1 LDLLVGFFAIGERPS
16 GAGDPYALRRA
27 ALGIIRIVRENE
39 LRIGWLPLIEMAGQ
53 AFHHRGVH
61 PVPARE
67 VLDFLAERLRI
78 QLRAEGR
85 RYDVL
90 AAVFAAGA
98 DDNIPRL
105 LSRTDAVTSLLA
117 SDHGANLLTAYR
129 RAANILR
136 IEARKDGPHDGL
148 ATDTQMKT
156 AEEHDLHRAAADADA
171 YITGLLRDD
180 DYETALGVLAK
191 LRSPLDAFFDKV
203 TVNAPEPDLR
213 LNRLRLL
220 HKVRSTMDRI
230 ADFSKI
236 EG

>member
-1 LDLLVGFFAIGERPS
+1 
-16 GAGDPYALRRA
+16 
-27 ALGIIRIVRENE
+27 
-39 LRIGWLPLIEMAGQ
+39 MAGQ

-61 PVPARE
+61 PVPAQE

-78 QLRAEGR
+78 TLRAEGKR
-85 RYDVL
+85 HDVL

-98 DDNIPRL
+98 DDVIPRL
-105 LSRTDAVTSLLA
+105 LSRTEAVTALLET
-117 SDHGANLLTAYR
+117 DNGANLLTAYR
-129 RAANILR
+129 RAANIIR
-136 IEARKDGPHDGL
+136 IEARRDGPHDSVPSEALVRTDEERGL
-148 ATDTQMKT
+148 FRTI
-156 AEEHDLHRAAADADA
+156 ADADA
-171 YITGLLRDD
+171 DISACLKDD
-180 DYETALGVLAK
+180 NYEMALSVLAN

-203 TVNAPEPDLR
+203 TVNAPQPELR

>member
-1 LDLLVGFFAIGERPS
+1 VGFFAIGERPS

-27 ALGIIRIVRENE
+27 ALGIIRIVRENG
-39 LRIGWLPLIEMAGQ
+39 LWIGLLPMIDMAGQ
-53 AFHHRGVH
+53 AFHHRGVD
-61 PVPARE
+61 PVPAQE

-78 QLRAEGR
+78 ALRAEGR
-85 RYDVL
+85 RHDIL

-98 DDNIPRL
+98 DDVIPRL
-105 LSRTDAVTSLLA
+105 LSRTEAVTELLDSA
-117 SDHGANLLTAYR
+117 DGANLLIAYR

-136 IEARKDGPHDGL
+136 IEARKDGPHDGMPIE
-148 ATDTQMKT
+148 AQFSTN
-156 AEEHDLHRAAADADA
+156 EERTLFRAIADADDG
-171 YITGLLRDD
+171 ITTCLKDD
-180 DYETALGVLAK
+180 DYETGLGLLAN

-203 TVNAPEPDLR
+203 TVNATDPELR

-220 HKVRSTMDRI
+220 HRVRSTMDRI